1 MCTKNATAL
10 YVFLVAT
17 AAFAFP
23 RNIQQ
28 SMPFATNPTFFGPP
42 AEAEAAAAAAG
53 GAAIDLEYGVFK
65 IPLNVP
71 PLENTTNKNW
81 NPASTPV
88 TVPWHDAVGHSVATG
103 LNFSNSKSKVVPV
116 IRQGVIRA
124 VVKKIEDCQEKNHSA
139 WVKSTDVH
147 AGILQVRVI
156 VTGTTANGI
165 DAINRMMETIGG
177 PIFCTRLDE
186 RTVSSKSCKNLSM
199 NALLKTWFNVAHSYN
214 LDSGTKE
221 KSSVVNGH
229 RATCYDGHMPVTSCG
244 VTHRNEFRMYFHQ
257 NIETTVFNITHLFNL
272 DSGTKEKGSFGKGH
286 HSHELLGPG
295 FGIEDVVQRAC
306 AFAGKK
312 GYEHLGEGAVLCERR

>member
-1 MCTKNATAL
+1 MCTKNATFAL
-10 YVFLVAT
+10 YFFCFLAR
-17 AAFAFP
+17 AAFAFS
-23 RNIQQ
+23 RNMQQ
-28 SMPFATNPTFFGPP
+28 SIPFATNPA
-42 AEAEAAAAAAG
+42 AEAEASSSST
-53 GAAIDLEYGVFK
+53 DLDYKATTK

-71 PLENTTNKNW
+71 PLGNTTNKNW
-81 NPASTPV
+81 HPASTPV

-103 LNFSNSKSKVVPV
+103 LNFSNSKDVPG
-116 IRQGVIRA
+116 IRQGVRRA

-147 AGILQVRVI
+147 ADILQVCVI

-177 PIFCTRLDE
+177 PTFCTRLDE

-199 NALLKTWFNVAHSYN
+199 NAILKTWFNVAHSYN

-272 DSGTKEKGSFGKGH
+272 ESGTKEKASVGKGH
-286 HSHELLGPG
+286 HSREFLGPG

-306 AFAGKK
+306 AFAKKK